1 MIPYA
6 PQANL
11 VTPAGVQS
19 LPPALAA
26 MGYTI
31 AVMAVA
37 PMLQ

>member
-11 VTPAGVQS
+11 VTLAGAQS

-26 MGYTI
+26 MGYTNP
-31 AVMAVA
+31 AMAVA